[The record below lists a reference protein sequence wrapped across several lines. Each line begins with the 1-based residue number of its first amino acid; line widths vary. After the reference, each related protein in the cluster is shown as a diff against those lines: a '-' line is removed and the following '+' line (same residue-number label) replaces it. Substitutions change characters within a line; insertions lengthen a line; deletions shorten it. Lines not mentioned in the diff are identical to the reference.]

1 MGMGAYVGHFYKALF
16 GSHCTV
22 GAVPSEESRVGML
35 NDTAL
40 AMALHKP
47 QGLYRNFT
55 VLDI

>member
-1 MGMGAYVGHFYKALF
+1 MGMGAYMGHFYKALF
-16 GSHCTV
+16 GSHCAV
-22 GAVPSEESRVGML
+22 GAVPSEESGVGML

-47 QGLYRNFT
+47 QGLHGNFT

>member
-1 MGMGAYVGHFYKALF
+1 MGAYVGHFYKALF